1 MTKIECQKI
10 EDRLVIELKAKKT
23 TDNKALSENE
33 INQFQLTT
41 KDGLFWITSA
51 IATDNKEINYYYF
64 KINMKPI
71 ASPIAYNGHIVSRDC
86 QSFDA
91 IKRAIF
97 DYPLGT
103 V

>member
-10 EDRLVIELKAKKT
+10 EDRLVIELKAKKII
-23 TDNKALSENE
+23 DSKALSENE

-51 IATDNKEINYYYF
+51 IATDGKEVNYYYF
-64 KINMKPI
+64 KINIKPI
-71 ASPIAYNGHIVSRDC
+71 ASPISYNGFIVSHNC

-91 IKRAIF
+91 IKKAIF